1 MSVISKKICFIGDY
15 GVGKTSLI
23 RRFVDRQF
31 SDHYLSTIGVKIS
44 RKVIEFSW
52 SDRFERQLLQ
62 LIIWDLEGQTK
73 FHTITKTYLQGATG
87 AIVVADL
94 NRQDTI
100 ARIEEHIKTAM
111 TVNPQGIKIIVV
123 LNKCDMLASEE
134 VEQLLKLSKT
144 QNLSEAIAIY
154 RTSAKTGENVDEIF
168 QKLAHSMMQGAIA

>member
-44 RKVIEFSW
+44 RKVLDFSG
-52 SDRFERQLLQ
+52 SNNFSKPSIQ

-73 FHTITKTYLQGATG
+73 FHSIAKNYLQGAAG
-87 AIVVADL
+87 AIVVADV

-100 ARIEEHIKTAM
+100 ARIKQHIKTAI
-111 TVNPQGIKIIVV
+111 TVNPQGVKILVA
-123 LNKCDMLASEE
+123 LNKCDSIASEQ
-134 VEQLLKLSKT
+134 VEKLLALY
-144 QNLSEAIAIY
+144 QIPNFSEAIAIY
-154 RTSAKTGENVDEIF
+154 RTSAKSGENVDEIF
-168 QKLAHSMMQGAIA
+168 QKLAYSMTQGAIA

>member
-1 MSVISKKICFIGDY
+1 MSVISKKICLIGDY

-44 RKVIEFSW
+44 RKVIEFPW
-52 SDRFERQLLQ
+52 SNNFSQQSIQ

-73 FHTITKTYLQGATG
+73 FHTIAKNYLQGAAG
-87 AIVVADL
+87 AVIVADL
-94 NRQDTI
+94 NRQDTL
-100 ARIEEHIKTAM
+100 ARIRQHIKTAI
-111 TVNPQGIKIIVV
+111 TVNPQGVKILVA
-123 LNKCDMLASEE
+123 LNKCDSIASEKI
-134 VEQLLKLSKT
+134 EQLLELAQI
-144 QNLSEAIAIY
+144 QNLSDAIAIY

>member
-44 RKVIEFSW
+44 RKVIEFPRSNPL
-52 SDRFERQLLQ
+52 ERQPLQ

-73 FHTITKTYLQGATG
+73 FHAITKTYLQGATG

-100 ARIEEHIKTAM
+100 ARIKEHIKTAM
-111 TVNPQGIKIIVV
+111 TVNPQGIKIIVA
-123 LNKCDMLASEE
+123 LNKCDTIASEE
-134 VEQLLKLSKT
+134 VEQLLEVS
-144 QNLSEAIAIY
+144 QNKNLAEAIAIY
-154 RTSAKTGENVDEIF
+154 TTSAKTGENVDEIF
-168 QKLAHSMMQGAIA
+168 QKLAYSMTQGAIA